1 MTTVDQ
7 RGFSIPELIVV
18 MTITAFLS
26 VLILGFALDFW
37 GTTASLDNSSETFV
51 TRQNSG
57 DALRDALNVGS
68 TLISQNSLPDSHTN
82 VPDPSDATGTH
93 WLLIHAI
100 PGTTAMPTTGYKPLF
115 YYTAPST
122 DSNKNFI
129 MNGTQPYYDEFVLY
143 LNASTKQLLQRT
155 LANPYASGNRLTT
168 TCPPDQASASCQAD
182 KTMGS
187 DIASID
193 TRYFSRSGNTIDYT
207 SITDPATGDYIGP
220 DFQAVEVVE
229 LTLHLSR
236 KATIHGTADTS
247 NETIIRVALR
257 NG

>member
-1 MTTVDQ
+1 MSSTDQ
-7 RGFSIPELIVV
+7 SGFSIPELIIV

-37 GTTASLDNSSETFV
+37 GTTASLENSSETFV

-82 VPDPSDATGTH
+82 VPDPSDASGTH

-100 PGTTAMPTTGYKPLF
+100 PGSTPMPTSGDTPLF

-122 DSNKNFI
+122 DSSKNFI
-129 MNGTQPYYDEFVLY
+129 LNGTQPYYDEFVLY
-143 LNASTKQLLQRT
+143 LNASSKQLLLRT
-155 LANPYASGNRLTT
+155 IANPYASGNRLTT
-168 TCPPDQASASCQAD
+168 SCPPAQATASCPAD
-182 KTMGS
+182 KVMGADVS
-187 DIASID
+187 SID
-193 TRYFSRSGNTIDYT
+193 TRYFSRSGNTINYT
-207 SITDPATGDYIGP
+207 SITDPNTGQYIGP